1 MTRHLALPT
10 RVIVI
15 ISTVAVALMLLLAS
29 QVQAAG
35 DDANGEVTSV
45 VVAEYMVRSGDT
57 LWGIAAEYTDDDV
70 RTMVGIISERNGLTS
85 SIIHAG
91 QVLEIPAES

>member
-10 RVIVI
+10 RALVI
-15 ISTVAVALMLLLAS
+15 ISTVAVAVMLLLTS

-35 DDANGEVTSV
+35 DDVSDGGSTTIVM
-45 VVAEYMVRSGDT
+45 EYTVRSGDT
-57 LWGIAAEYTDDDV
+57 LWGIAADYTDGDV
-70 RTMVGIISERNGLTS
+70 RTMVGIISDQNGLTS

-91 QVLEIPAES
+91 QVLLIPEGS

>member
-15 ISTVAVALMLLLAS
+15 ISTVVVALMLLLAAS
-29 QVQAAG
+29 
-35 DDANGEVTSV
+35 GEATPV
-45 VVAEYMVRSGDT
+45 VVAEYIVRSGDT
-57 LWGIAAEYTDDDV
+57 LWGIATEYTDNDV

-91 QVLEIPAES
+91 QVLEIPAVS